1 MKTSEKIMMKADNL
15 KNYGS
20 MLGKAGYGIKLAA
33 NMGYKIGYN
42 MAKHPNLEKVKKQLN
57 HHPKSSLI
65 TVLGLVLGIIG
76 AVSFFALR
84 ED

>member
-1 MKTSEKIMMKADNL
+1 MKTSEKIMIKADNL

-57 HHPKSSLI
+57 RHPKSSLI